1 MHEYRPTIV
10 VSESE
15 FFFCNLL
22 IFFADVIILY
32 TILSKILQKRDPNLI
47 CCILLMENGKDFND
61 PLLERQIIV
70 LFKNIQFY
78 DVTMTKF
85 MLTSS
90 IKNKTYFFFFF
101 FLLKMKVIYLFWCF
115 FHGLY
120 VLLVIIVI
128 LANVSINIIHTMSIK
143 HRFWEDLAW
152 NSNLTSLW
160 RHSRLMTS

>member
-1 MHEYRPTIV
+1 MN
-10 VSESE
+10 
-15 FFFCNLL
+15 FFFWNLL

-90 IKNKTYFFFFF
+90 IFQKKSYFFLLY
-101 FLLKMKVIYLFWCF
+101 FLLKMEVIYLFWRF

-128 LANVSINIIHTMSIK
+128 LANVSIIIIHTMSIK

>member
-1 MHEYRPTIV
+1 M
-10 VSESE
+10 
-15 FFFCNLL
+15 
-22 IFFADVIILY
+22 
-32 TILSKILQKRDPNLI
+32 LQKLDPNLI

-78 DVTMTKF
+78 DVTKTKF

-90 IKNKTYFFFFF
+90 IFKKNRIFFSKNGSN
-101 FLLKMKVIYLFWCF
+101 LLILTF

-143 HRFWEDLAW
+143 HRFWEDLA
-152 NSNLTSLW
+152 
-160 RHSRLMTS
+160 